1 MTWLS
6 DLLSK
11 CYLSLFRPFY
21 EFLYDGSSR
30 FFWLYCATGLVLAA
44 WVHTHRHTGRPFGDV
59 FFDRET
65 WLGRSALNDYFILFT
80 GFLLRV
86 TILSWA
92 YVSWQPT
99 AGFVTGLFKSMGVTG
114 TGLDGSSV
122 LVAVALTATLFLVDD
137 FLRYTVHLAMH
148 RVPELWEIHKV
159 HHSAEKLNFATAERF
174 HPVETILT
182 TAGLTVGMGVVNGI
196 FFAFFGDQL
205 TPLTV
210 FGANAGLVVFNLAG
224 GVLRHAPVWV
234 ASAPPSSTG
243 SSAPPCTRSITRTIR
258 STTTATSAESLS
270 CWDRWFGTI
279 STRSRRKEM
288 TGYGMAKR
296 PRLSVRSRCS
306 TSADH
311 PMPRGF
317 RPPHQSNR
325 PGSGLVQQYQSCGLI
340 RPKQS
345 RPTVR
350 PIGQPGRWGELF
362 LCRIKSHATRVVRR
376 RGGFNFR
383 TVIDMVPANSTSTAD
398 KRSPWARRGHA
409 GG

>member
-44 WVHTHRHTGRPFGDV
+44 WVHARRHTGRPFGDV

-99 AGFVTGLFKSMGVTG
+99 AGFVAGLFKSMGVTG
-114 TGLDGSSV
+114 TSLDGSSM

-182 TAGLTVGMGVVNGI
+182 TAGLTIGMGVVNGI

-210 FGANAGLVVFNLAG
+210 FGANAGLVLFNLAG

-234 ASAPPSSTG
+234 SFG
-243 SSAPPCTRSITRTIR
+243 
-258 STTTATSAESLS
+258 TALERWVISPAMHQIHHSDNPKHYDSNMGGSLS

-279 STRSRRKEM
+279 YYPEVAEKEM
-288 TGYGMAKR
+288 TGYGIGEETPAF
-296 PRLSVRSRCS
+296 RSL
-306 TSADH
+306 TVLY
-311 PMPRGF
+311 F
-317 RPPHQSNR
+317 RPIIQS
-325 PGSGLVQQYQSCGLI
+325 LEVF
-340 RPKQS
+340 
-345 RPTVR
+345 
-350 PIGQPGRWGELF
+350 GR
-362 LCRIKSHATRVVRR
+362 RIKAI
-376 RGGFNFR
+376 G
-383 TVIDMVPANSTSTAD
+383 PAPSSASNTKA
-398 KRSPWARRGHA
+398 AA
-409 GG
+409 